1 MMKYLFRY
9 KDEGSAPNLSDKVEL
24 IADRGYWGRDMLRYL
39 LSKGADLLGTVKRLN
54 WYPFTWGKKGSA
66 TSAKSSDRPESIPL
80 DGQPRWYQSTAKHNF
95 GKSSTKDHQLTVTA
109 YRNGYCKS
117 AIGMTLSSDPQYDN
131 TVDLSISSA
140 KHAKIYL
147 NKDQSKTE
155 RCMSA
160 YSLVAGSD
168 PCDSADDEEVEC
180 RTPHCD
186 VFRQLR
192 VMPITMLQGDQ
203 SWFLM
208 RCFALTSSIMD
219 RIIRAKSPYV
229 YVSDELRSSFETVLE
244 YAGLTRLLPNDDAD
258 AGLTDDDGMDMEDEE
273 GEESLSS
280 HITIGDETVEEVLN
294 DELIPRDVEEASDA
308 EEGYT
313 AYKYGYKLPSQM

>member
-1 MMKYLFRY
+1 MICCAISFPR
-9 KDEGSAPNLSDKVEL
+9 VQ
-24 IADRGYWGRDMLRYL
+24 IFWGL
-39 LSKGADLLGTVKRLN
+39 KRLN

-95 GKSSTKDHQLTVTA
+95 GKSSTKDHQLTATA

-160 YSLVAGSD
+160 YSLVAGS
-168 PCDSADDEEVEC
+168 V
-180 RTPHCD
+180 
-186 VFRQLR
+186 
-192 VMPITMLQGDQ
+192 
-203 SWFLM
+203 
-208 RCFALTSSIMD
+208 
-219 RIIRAKSPYV
+219 
-229 YVSDELRSSFETVLE
+229 
-244 YAGLTRLLPNDDAD
+244 TRLLPNDDA
-258 AGLTDDDGMDMEDEE
+258 GQTDDDGMDMEDEE

-294 DELIPRDVEEASDA
+294 MELIPRDVEEASDA
-308 EEGYT
+308 SDNMIATFPKAE
-313 AYKYGYKLPSQM
+313 